1 MGQII
6 LNKAQLLEELDIVEN
21 TLRALIEQRGFPPP
35 RKMGA
40 KLFWLVE
47 EVVAWLPGCPR
58 AWISSEADANSPT
71 HKNIGLGALHETRS
85 D

>member
-6 LNKAQLLEELDIVEN
+6 MNKAQLLDELDIVEN

-40 KLFWLVE
+40 KLFWLVDE
-47 EVVAWLPGCPR
+47 IVEWLGQCPVAWIYRPLT
-58 AWISSEADANSPT
+58 SDEENSVEVS
-71 HKNIGLGALHETRS
+71 KKL
-85 D
+85 

>member
-6 LNKAQLLEELDIVEN
+6 LNKVQLLQELDIVEN
-21 TLRALIEQRGFPPP
+21 TLRALIEAKGFPPP

-40 KLFWLVE
+40 KLFWLIS
-47 EVVAWLPGCPR
+47 EVTDWLQGCPS
-58 AWISSEADANSPT
+58 AWASAAGGD
-71 HKNIGLGALHETRS
+71 G